1 MLEKVAFSHFFDTPR
16 RTPQGA
22 PYHFRF
28 SKDQALWD
36 MKNRRGPVREMV
48 FNLYFAPVFL
58 PLRKITPISMMTT
71 DTARY
76 QATAIPCAT
85 TAA

>member
-1 MLEKVAFSHFFDTPR
+1 MLEKVAFSHFFDTLR
-16 RTPQGA
+16 RAQQGA

-36 MKNRRGPVREMV
+36 MKSRRGPVREMV

-58 PLRKITPISMMTT
+58 PLRKNTPISMMTT